1 METKP
6 SMASWYWKL
15 HGLFILQRT
24 KKNEN
29 SFTTGCTSYKHPHH
43 IPSSKSPRN
52 LISTIHFWS
61 LGACKIS
68 LFWGKC
74 FWNFLSSVLNYS
86 FWMANFAARK
96 WPECRILHHLYQGS
110 RTPAVGHLASGVAGV
125 HAWWAPNKLC
135 GLPKLT
141 WPLKYFLSFKHW
153 FIWRL
158 QFQKLPE
165 VLNGPK
171 PRLYTHIY

>member
-1 METKP
+1 METKL

-29 SFTTGCTSYKHPHH
+29 SFTTGCTSYKHPHY
-43 IPSSKSPRN
+43 IPNSKSPRN
-52 LISTIHFWS
+52 LISTINFWS

-74 FWNFLSSVLNYS
+74 FGNFLSSVLNYS

-96 WPECRILHHLYQGS
+96 WPECRILHHLSQ
-110 RTPAVGHLASGVAGV
+110 TPCRRWLVWYAH
-125 HAWWAPNKLC
+125 WWAPNKLC
-135 GLPKLT
+135 GLPKL
-141 WPLKYFLSFKHW
+141 
-153 FIWRL
+153 IW
-158 QFQKLPE
+158 
-165 VLNGPK
+165 
-171 PRLYTHIY
+171 